1 VSVVSNQEQTV
12 VQPTDN
18 IHAQKANKT
27 ALIDGQLKRDNVASD
42 TFG

>member
-18 IHAQKANKT
+18 IRAQKANKT
-27 ALIDGQLKRDNVASD
+27 TFIDGQLKRDNVASN